1 MKRPV
6 AENCVVCGHAD
17 ASVIYTGLRYRK
29 KPTQKTYSMLRCG
42 RCRLLYVWPRPGES
56 ELGELYADQ
65 DYRAEELAVRLAEDC
80 RLEMD
85 ILRRLGRYVRG
96 GRVLDVGCGAGHFLN
111 CARRQGWET
120 YGVEIAPHS
129 AEFAR
134 ASYGLS
140 VLSKPVEELSFPAA
154 FFDLI
159 TLIGVIEHVP
169 SPVEFLRELEPLLRP
184 GGILF
189 LLTDNVRSWMHWVMR
204 DRFPWLIPP
213 EHLQLFSTRS
223 MTVLL
228 RRTGFELRGVQSMET
243 IFDDAAIRGIAALLR
258 RNGRRLSASGALQ
271 KCIRPLLWTTYPARW
286 LFWQLNLGA
295 QIYIFAR
302 KSNSG
307 GDPL

>member
-29 KPTQKTYSMLRCG
+29 KPTQKTYSMLCCG
-42 RCRLLYVWPRPGES
+42 RCMLLYVWPRPGES

-154 FFDLI
+154 FFDLRHRACAQPGRI
-159 TLIGVIEHVP
+159 PAGARAAVAARRH
-169 SPVEFLRELEPLLRP
+169 PLPTHRQC
-184 GGILF
+184 
-189 LLTDNVRSWMHWVMR
+189 T
-204 DRFPWLIPP
+204 
-213 EHLQLFSTRS
+213 
-223 MTVLL
+223 
-228 RRTGFELRGVQSMET
+228 
-243 IFDDAAIRGIAALLR
+243 
-258 RNGRRLSASGALQ
+258 
-271 KCIRPLLWTTYPARW
+271 
-286 LFWQLNLGA
+286 
-295 QIYIFAR
+295 
-302 KSNSG
+302 
-307 GDPL
+307 